1 MGNKV
6 ITIERLKVI
15 YKSLVEM
22 KKIEE
27 MKAMMKKI
35 GEEVG
40 ITEMNVE

>member
-22 KKIEE
+22 KKIGE